1 MRKII
6 FMLLA
11 VPLLSACGSDN
22 DEGEGCGVVEAP
34 ATHKGAKRQSCGG
47 DPQLKIT
54 CCSYVSETCLYQ
66 VCELP
71 TACGKWEENSFSCDA
86 N

>member
-1 MRKII
+1 MRKIL
-6 FMLLA
+6 FMLVA
-11 VPLLSACGSDN
+11 IPLLSACGDSD
-22 DEGEGCGVVEAP
+22 DGKDCGQVEAP

-47 DPQLKIT
+47 DPQMKIT

-86 N
+86 P